1 MTTETAQ
8 HTPGPWAAPGTDGG
22 EWVICH
28 TDKGGKRRTLAHAYN
43 EQNARLIAAAPEL
56 YEALAECLPTIEGGI
71 ESEGTFEAE
80 HSIHARK
87 LVVKIRAA
95 LAKASVPEGPS
106 PGG

>member
-56 YEALAECLPTIEGGI
+56 L
-71 ESEGTFEAE
+71 
-80 HSIHARK
+80 
-87 LVVKIRAA
+87 AA
-95 LAKASVPEGPS
+95 LNLYFSDFSRFHMAASAAIAKAEGRP
-106 PGG
+106 